1 MSASVSHLHT
11 ALHGDDARASQQ
23 GMNGARTRLRLTRR
37 GRVVFGSLIAVFVTA
52 VFAVTAMFGG
62 AQAVASDEAV
72 TTDFGYVVVQPGD
85 SLWQLAGNID
95 PSVDPRDLVAEIV
108 RLNSLGGSGVQAGQP
123 IAVPLRYADAPGVMS
138 AAELGL

>member
-1 MSASVSHLHT
+1 
-11 ALHGDDARASQQ
+11 
-23 GMNGARTRLRLTRR
+23 MNGARTRLRLTRR